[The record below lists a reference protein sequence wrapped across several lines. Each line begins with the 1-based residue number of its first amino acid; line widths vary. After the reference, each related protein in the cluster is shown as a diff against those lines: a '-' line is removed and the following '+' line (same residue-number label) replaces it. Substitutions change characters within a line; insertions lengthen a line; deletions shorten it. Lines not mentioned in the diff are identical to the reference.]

1 MVTLSP
7 ALAASHLNVM
17 NFLNEVTFW
26 YPKAIS
32 FAPGR
37 PLEQHIDIPG
47 ALGQLERYVR
57 ATADQEQVLPDALM
71 RQLGQYHKTNG
82 MINGLIS
89 RFLLQDEN
97 INVPP
102 QALMVTDGGQ
112 EAMLILCAGLFDRE
126 QDVLLVTDPTY
137 IGITG
142 IASILG
148 LEMQSVSHDNQGL
161 DLVALEA
168 AIQQVRARGKTP
180 KALYVIPDF
189 NNPLGTRMSL
199 EAKQKLLDI
208 AHQHDLLVIEDNP
221 YGMLDFEGGDPEPT
235 IKSLDKNHT
244 VIYIGT
250 FSKILF
256 PGVRIGFMVA
266 DQPILDQE
274 SGKTV
279 YLAQDFSRIKSL
291 TSVNT
296 SPLLQAIVGGYLI
309 EHNYSLRSLVQQK
322 LPIYR
327 KNRDTMLEVLD
338 QEIGADPQLSALV
351 SYSRPNGG
359 FFLNM
364 TLPFEFTREKLR
376 LCAEQYDVICCPMS
390 FFSLQ
395 PGREY
400 QIRLSFSYV
409 SQEQIRSG
417 VKNLARFIRD
427 QIEHQS

>member
-26 YPKAIS
+26 YPKAVS

-57 ATADQEQVLPDALM
+57 ATADQEQLDPHALM

-89 RFLLQDEN
+89 RFLLKDEN

-112 EAMLILCAGLFDRE
+112 EAMLILIAGLFDRE

-148 LEMQSVSHDNQGL
+148 LDMQSVPHDNQGL

-168 AIQQVRARGKTP
+168 AIQQIRARGKTP

-189 NNPLGTRMSL
+189 NNPVGTRMSID
-199 EAKQKLLDI
+199 AKRKLLDI
-208 AHQHDLLVIEDNP
+208 AHEHHLLLIEDNP
-221 YGMLDFEGGDPEPT
+221 YGMLDFEGGAPEPT
-235 IKSLDKNHT
+235 IKSLDQNQT

-266 DQPILDQE
+266 DQTVLDQE
-274 SGKTV
+274 TGKTI

-327 KNRDTMLEVLD
+327 KNRDTMLEMLD
-338 QEIGADPQLSALV
+338 REIGADPKLSALV
-351 SYSRPNGG
+351 SYSRPSGG

-395 PGREY
+395 PGREH

-427 QIEHQS
+427 QIEHQG